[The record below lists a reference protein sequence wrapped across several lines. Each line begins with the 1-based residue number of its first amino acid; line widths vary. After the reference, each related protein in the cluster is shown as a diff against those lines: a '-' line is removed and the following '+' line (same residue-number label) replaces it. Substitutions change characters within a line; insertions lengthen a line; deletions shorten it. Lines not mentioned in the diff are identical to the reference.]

1 MSDFNIYGDLSK
13 EEILE
18 KILEVSNADGNYLES
33 SPIFQEGYENWDID
47 SPIKQWIHNKI
58 GKSLAAAQAV
68 SGKTLWGSAL
78 DPFNTISIEDQAP
91 HYLST
96 APESGSSKAWASIM
110 GHEIP
115 HLGWRYK
122 NPLKAAWANTL
133 GSEGT
138 EEIWNRMH
146 DKLYQ
151 PNSLLGIEADFYKSL
166 RNKGFYETMKGA
178 PYGWQYSPK
187 GIETIRRSGL
197 VDEHKKALGYYESPT
212 QTTRYKSHGPSNVHT
227 DPVAPRTSTFSNQTF
242 DRPPSM
248 YHKTPKQSMP
258 PKGAAGF
265 NRGGIVSLVV

>member
-1 MSDFNIYGDLSK
+1 MADFNIYDDLSK

-18 KILEVSNADGNYLES
+18 KILDVSNAEGNYLES

-47 SPIKQWIHNKI
+47 SPIKQWIHDNLPMGMAYGNK
-58 GKSLAAAQAV
+58 
-68 SGKTLWGSAL
+68 LWGSAL
-78 DPFNTISIEDQAP
+78 DPLNTISIEDQAP
-91 HYLST
+91 NYLST
-96 APESGSSKAWASIM
+96 APESYSSRLWASLM

-115 HLGWRYK
+115 HLGWRYE
-122 NPLKAAWANTL
+122 NPIKGLWANTL

-138 EEIWNRMH
+138 EEIWTRMH

-151 PNSLLGIEADFYKSL
+151 PYSYFGKEADIYKSL
-166 RNKGFYETMKGA
+166 KGKGFYETMKGA

-197 VDEHKKALGYYESPT
+197 VDEHKKALGYYESPN
-212 QTTRYKSHGPSNVHT
+212 QTTVYKSYGPSNIHT
-227 DPVAPRTSTFSNQTF
+227 DPVAPGTTTFSDQTF

-248 YHKTPKQSMP
+248 YHKTPKQPLP

-265 NRGGIVSLVV
+265 NRGGIVSLML